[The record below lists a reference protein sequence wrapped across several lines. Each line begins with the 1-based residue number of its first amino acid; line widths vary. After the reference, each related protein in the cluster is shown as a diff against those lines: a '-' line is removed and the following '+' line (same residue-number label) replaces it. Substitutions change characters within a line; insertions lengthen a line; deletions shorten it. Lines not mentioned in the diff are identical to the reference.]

1 MHSEPDLDQIL
12 DNALQA
18 YTAQEPQM
26 GMEARVLRA
35 ARAPR
40 VTRWNWL
47 AIPSLTAAAAALFFA
62 LQPTPLPRITTARLE
77 TPAAAVDVPRM
88 EPAVR
93 RAPRPHRL
101 PHQPLTAPPEPAT
114 AQQLALQA
122 FVLKYPEQ
130 AASVARTVPSE
141 LIIEPL
147 VIEPLS
153 INSLDQ

>member
-1 MHSEPDLDQIL
+1 MHNEPDLDHIL
-12 DNALQA
+12 DNALAA

-26 GMEARVLRA
+26 GMEARVLRT

-40 VTRWNWL
+40 VTRWIWL
-47 AIPSLTAAAAALFFA
+47 AIPSLAAAATALFFA
-62 LQPTPLPRITTARLE
+62 LQPTPPPRITTARLE

-93 RAPRPHRL
+93 TTPRQRRL

-114 AQQLALQA
+114 AQQRALQA
-122 FVLKYPEQ
+122 FVLKYPDQ
-130 AASVARTVPSE
+130 AASFARTVPSE
-141 LIIEPL
+141 LSIEPL